1 MKKWLLLIA
10 AVAVLFF
17 ACIYIL
23 IPADIEISY
32 FTTAKA
38 TRDGTY
44 RTIASENEW
53 MKWWNYNNLQKKPSE
68 INNRIFSN
76 ENYTYAF
83 KQSGFNTALI
93 SIQHENNKTDGKLT
107 ILQLAPDSIVI
118 TLQTSLKTTANPFSR
133 IQQYFEAVSLKEN
146 IEKVLASL
154 KAFVEK
160 DENIYGIKISET
172 TTRDSFLISKKQMFA
187 HQPSMTDVYALIND
201 LKEYASK
208 NNCKQVSSPMLNIL
222 EDSNK
227 YRVMVALPINKAIT
241 TQPPVSLIKMTNGNF
256 MTTRVQGGL
265 MTVQKALQQMQ
276 LYFDDYDKTSMAIT
290 FQYLVTDRTKEAD
303 TTKWITEIY
312 APVL

>member
-1 MKKWLLLIA
+1 MKKWLLPAA
-10 AVAVLFF
+10 AVAVLFVV
-17 ACIYIL
+17 CIYIL
-23 IPADIEISY
+23 IPADIETSY

-44 RTIASENEW
+44 RTIASANEW
-53 MKWWNYNNLQKKPSE
+53 VRWWNYNNPQKKSSE
-68 INNRIFSN
+68 ISNRIFSN
-76 ENYTYAF
+76 DGYTYTF

-93 SIQHENNKTDGKLT
+93 FIQHENNNADGKIT
-107 ILQLAPDSIVI
+107 VLQLAADSVVI
-118 TLQTSLKTTANPFSR
+118 TLQTSLKTSANPIKR
-133 IQQYFEAVSLKEN
+133 IKQYFEAVNLKMS

-160 DENIYGIKISET
+160 DENIYGVKISET
-172 TTRDSFLISKKQMFA
+172 TTRDSFLISKKQMFM
-187 HQPSMTDVYALIND
+187 HQPTMTDVYTLIND
-201 LKEYASK
+201 LKEYASN
-208 NNCKQVSSPMLNIL
+208 NNCEQANAPMLNIL
-222 EDSNK
+222 KDSNK

-241 TQPPVSLIKMTNGNF
+241 TQPPVSFIKMTNGNF

-265 MTVQKALQQMQ
+265 MTVQNALQQMQ

-290 FQYLVTDRTKEAD
+290 FQYLVTDRIKEAD

>member
-1 MKKWLLLIA
+1 MKKLLLLIA

-17 ACIYIL
+17 VCIYIL
-23 IPADIEISY
+23 IPANIEISY
-32 FTTAKA
+32 FTTVKA
-38 TRDGTY
+38 TRDATY

-118 TLQTSLKTTANPFSR
+118 TLQTSLNTAANPFSR
-133 IQQYFEAVSLKEN
+133 IHQYFEAVSLKKN

-154 KAFVEK
+154 KAFVQK

-172 TTRDSFLISKKQMFA
+172 TTRDSFLISKKQMFT
-187 HQPSMTDVYALIND
+187 HQPSMADVYTLIND
-201 LKEYASK
+201 LKQYASK
-208 NNCKQVSSPMLNIL
+208 NNCEQVNAPMLNIL

-241 TQPPVSLIKMTNGNF
+241 TQPPVSFIKMTRGKF

-265 MTVQKALQQMQ
+265 MTVQNALQQMQ